1 MPAYRI
7 HVVDNTLALLYNSS
21 KSGGLT
27 HRLTRNLS
35 KHVQAEKKRVQ
46 VKEMQYRTW
55 DAQSQRRREEGERCK
70 EETWFSL
77 DLLCWMKLSIWLKV
91 GIEYRWGG
99 SRGTGERRR
108 GRLATRI
115 TLVVRN
121 ICSYGKNTQQNCLS
135 RLYAYALETATT
147 FSFNML
153 QLLPLWSL
161 RLSCRSGNPFFLLDE
176 DDVAIVGSFGN
187 AS

>member
-1 MPAYRI
+1 
-7 HVVDNTLALLYNSS
+7 
-21 KSGGLT
+21 
-27 HRLTRNLS
+27 
-35 KHVQAEKKRVQ
+35 
-46 VKEMQYRTW
+46 
-55 DAQSQRRREEGERCK
+55 
-70 EETWFSL
+70 
-77 DLLCWMKLSIWLKV
+77 MKLSIWLKV

-115 TLVVRN
+115 TLIVRN
-121 ICSYGKNTQQNCLS
+121 ICSYGKNTQQNYLS

-161 RLSCRSGNPFFLLDE
+161 RLSCRTKILFFFDE
-176 DDVAIVGSFGN
+176 DEVAIVGRFGN